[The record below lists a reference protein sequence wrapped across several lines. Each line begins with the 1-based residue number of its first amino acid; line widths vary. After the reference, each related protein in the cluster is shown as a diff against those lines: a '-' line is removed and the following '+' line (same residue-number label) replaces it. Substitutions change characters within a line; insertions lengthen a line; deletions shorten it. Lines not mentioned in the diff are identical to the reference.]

1 MSAPAE
7 LIKPIGRANL
17 VQEVVRSFADLIM
30 QRHWKPGDLIP
41 SEKEL
46 VARFGVGRSTIREAM
61 QSLVIMGVLEIRP
74 GDGSYIREPSSELLS
89 SAFLWGLL
97 LSPRSNGHLT
107 QVRLCIEVNCAEAAA
122 EKRSPET
129 IDKLYALLDLMKTHQ
144 SDDRRVMEY
153 DNRFHI
159 TIAEATGN
167 PIFVTLVETLQ
178 SIVGCG
184 SRSHA
189 PILAVPTTRWRNI
202 RRSQTL
208 SACRTETQRARPCAP
223 TLPTPRSASAGCWR
237 SRKRNKARPL
247 ISRCLVWLTVN
258 LFSRFPRYIHL
269 QRNVSFSLTVGRENE
284 HIVWYTCQGHTLP

>member
-178 SIVGCG
+178 SIVRVWFPITCPDTG
-184 SRSHA
+184 S
-189 PILAVPTTRWRNI
+189 PDNTLAEHQAIADAI
-202 RRSQTL
+202 RRQDRDAARKAMCTHLANAAERL
-208 SACRTETQRARPCAP
+208 SRLLEIEKTQQGEA
-223 TLPTPRSASAGCWR
+223 
-237 SRKRNKARPL
+237 
-247 ISRCLVWLTVN
+247 VN
-258 LFSRFPRYIHL
+258 
-269 QRNVSFSLTVGRENE
+269 
-284 HIVWYTCQGHTLP
+284 

>member
-1 MSAPAE
+1 MPASGE

-46 VARFGVGRSTIREAM
+46 AARFGVGRSTIREAM

-74 GDGSYIREPSSELLS
+74 GEGSYIREPSSELLS

-107 QVRLCIEVNCAEAAA
+107 QVRLCIEVNCAVTAA
-122 EKRSPET
+122 EVRSQET

-144 SDDRRVMEY
+144 GDDRRVMEY

-159 TIAEATGN
+159 AIAEATGN

-178 SIVGCG
+178 SIVRLWFPITCPDTG
-184 SRSHA
+184 SA
-189 PILAVPTTRWRNI
+189 DNTLAEHQAIADAIRMQDRDAAREAMRTHLANAAARLSRLLAMETTRKG
-202 RRSQTL
+202 
-208 SACRTETQRARPCAP
+208 EM
-223 TLPTPRSASAGCWR
+223 
-237 SRKRNKARPL
+237 
-247 ISRCLVWLTVN
+247 V
-258 LFSRFPRYIHL
+258 
-269 QRNVSFSLTVGRENE
+269 E
-284 HIVWYTCQGHTLP
+284 